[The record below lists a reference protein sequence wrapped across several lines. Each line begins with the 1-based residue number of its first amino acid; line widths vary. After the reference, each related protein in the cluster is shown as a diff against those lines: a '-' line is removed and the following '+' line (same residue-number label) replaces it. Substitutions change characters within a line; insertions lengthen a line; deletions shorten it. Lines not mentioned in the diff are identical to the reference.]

1 MSIAEP
7 VADEAS
13 KVEDV
18 GTVEPAGAAVIADE
32 VKQIPTAVRG
42 DGFLG
47 RFVPPAITFGAVM
60 AGWYAITYLLLE
72 ERRRFL
78 LPPPHEV
85 FDTGIYSFGSG
96 EWGNNLGD
104 SIYGTLLTGRAAL
117 VGLLIACIIGFTV
130 AILMS
135 QSKYA
140 ERALY
145 PYAVVIQVI
154 PILALVPLIGFWWG
168 FNFQSRVIACV
179 LIALFPIVANT
190 LFGLKSTEQG
200 HHDLFTLANASRW
213 TRLTK
218 LQLPAALPAIFTGLR
233 IAAGGSVIGAIVGDF
248 FFRRG
253 EPGIGRLLDNYAKD
267 LQTADLF
274 VGVILSSILGIVF
287 FAVIGFLAN
296 RLLRSWH
303 ESEGNAT

>member
-1 MSIAEP
+1 MSVAES
-7 VADEAS
+7 VA
-13 KVEDV
+13 EDV
-18 GTVEPAGAAVIADE
+18 DAAESVEPEAVNAFVDD
-32 VKQIPTAVRG
+32 VGHAPLAVRG
-42 DGFLG
+42 DGFWG
-47 RFVPPAITFGAVM
+47 RFIPPAITLGAVL

-85 FDTGIYSFGSG
+85 FDTGIFSFGSG

-117 VGLLIACIIGFTV
+117 VGLVIACIIGFTV
-130 AILMS
+130 SILMS

-168 FNFQSRVIACV
+168 FNFRSRVIACV
-179 LIALFPIVANT
+179 LIALFPIIANT

-274 VGVILSSILGIVF
+274 VGVILSSLLGIVF
-287 FAVIGFLAN
+287 FAAIGFVAN

-303 ESEGNAT
+303 ESEGPAT